1 MFFGFGLGMGLTGS
15 GEVMD
20 SVERSWSILLLRP
33 RSTQRLTR
41 MSVTNYQSVARRLWS
56 EECNVRL
63 VDLTENSM
71 DNQMQKLEVEHLE
84 EISDLDRI
92 EIARLV
98 TQGFTSGILD
108 DGHGY
113 RISWELKTD
122 KFKN

>member
-1 MFFGFGLGMGLTGS
+1 M
-15 GEVMD
+15 
-20 SVERSWSILLLRP
+20 
-33 RSTQRLTR
+33 
-41 MSVTNYQSVARRLWS
+41 
-56 EECNVRL
+56 RL